1 MNEPEHRQGVQAP
14 TAARPHMPG
23 YGLLPASQGSGLLPW
38 SWAVERLRDSRNYW
52 LTTVWPDGRPHVM
65 PVWAVWMDETANAN
79 DPEAGTRPSGT
90 LWFSSGLRSR
100 KVRNIQA
107 GSDVSVA
114 AEDALN
120 PVVLEGSVRIE
131 TENSALQAFLDAMNA
146 KYATSYGPE
155 LIDPATNAAMEI
167 TPRWVFGL
175 TEDDFGGSPT
185 KWTWHDS
192 RS

>member
-1 MNEPEHRQGVQAP
+1 VNEPEVEHPEPA
-14 TAARPHMPG
+14 AARPHMPG
-23 YGLLPASQGSGLLPW
+23 YGLLPAGQGSGLLPW
-38 SWAVERLRDSRNYW
+38 RWALERLRGSRNYW
-52 LTTVWPDGRPHVM
+52 LTTVWPDGRPHIM
-65 PVWAVWMDETANAN
+65 PVWAVWLDSTGA
-79 DPEAGTRPSGT
+79 EAPRTPSGT

-120 PVVLEGSVRIE
+120 PVVLEGSVRTE
-131 TENSALQAFLDAMNA
+131 TENSALQTFLDAMNA

-155 LIDPATNAAMEI
+155 LVDPAKNATMVI

-175 TEDDFGGSPT
+175 TEDDFEGSPT